1 MKFIGEYI
9 DSVHMR
15 LAPFKHWYLCILGVD
30 PRFQGKGYAGKMVR
44 AMLARIDKEGVPC
57 FLETMTEKNV
67 SIYEHLGFRVL
78 EKSAIPKTN
87 LTNWAMLRDAKHG
100 RDGQ

>member
-1 MKFIGEYI
+1 MV
-9 DSVHMR
+9 SHLAAR
-15 LAPFKHWYLCILGVD
+15 LPVYQHWYLCILGVD